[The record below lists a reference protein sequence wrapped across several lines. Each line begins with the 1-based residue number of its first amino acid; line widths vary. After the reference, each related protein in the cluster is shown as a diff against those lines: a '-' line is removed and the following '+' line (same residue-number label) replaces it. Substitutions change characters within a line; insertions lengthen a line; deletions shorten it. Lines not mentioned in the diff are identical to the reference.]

1 MELRF
6 DATQEY
12 QLAAIEATCGLFEG
26 QPYVRSELIVS
37 DKDGFFVI
45 ANRLDLSEDMLLRN
59 LQYVQGET
67 GIEPDHQLKV
77 ISAPLPDFAG
87 DVADFDSLE
96 NVDGIPGRFPNISVE
111 METGTGKTY
120 VYLRTVMELYRRF
133 GLRKFII
140 VVPSVAVR
148 EGVYKTLQVTE
159 SHLKALYDNPPY
171 RYYVY
176 DSANLSQV
184 RQFALSD
191 GLEIMIMTIDAFA
204 RAENVIRQST
214 DRLQGERPL
223 SLIQASRPAL
233 ILDEPQNMES
243 ENRIAALASLHPLF
257 ALRYSATHRNPYNLT
272 YRLTPYDAYRQGLV
286 KRIEVASVVEEDN
299 HNQPFLRLE
308 EIKIRS
314 KKPVARLGVHKLMRS
329 GMIKETALTVKGDD
343 DLEEKTGRVD
353 YKGYVVEEISY
364 GGKFIRFANNVELH
378 IGEIIGVEKET
389 IFEAQIRYTIEE
401 HFRKQARFRDEGI
414 KVLSLFFIDKVG
426 NYVAK
431 DGIIRELFDRAFNEL
446 KVSYPEWRD
455 RSPEDVRA
463 AYFATK
469 SKRGGAIEYLDST
482 GKSKADEEAF
492 SLIMQRKE
500 DLLSF
505 DEPVSFIFSHSAL
518 REGWDN
524 PNVFQIC
531 TMREVGSDTERR
543 QQVGRGVRLPVN
555 QVGERVQDDRIN
567 VLTVVASET
576 YERFVAELQS
586 EIEVEYGKDGTP
598 PEPPDARKKAIL
610 RLRKAYIL
618 KPEFKELWD
627 LIKYKT
633 RYAVTIDSDRLIKE
647 VLPEL
652 DCTAIRKPRVSIS
665 KAEVIANDKDTFEAL
680 AQSGARTAIDLA
692 GRYPLP
698 NLVEIM
704 ENLMENTSPPMRVSR
719 GTLLEIFRRTSN
731 RAAAL
736 KNPHEFSRTAV
747 RIIKN
752 KLADQLVHGI
762 RYEKLD
768 EWYEMTLFVSEI
780 ETWEDYIVPST
791 EKNGAGGTHIY
802 DGVPFDSK
810 TIEKPF
816 IEALEKR
823 KDVHLYIKLPSW
835 FTVETPIGS
844 YNPDWALIM
853 ENPDDGDNL
862 LYLVRET
869 KGTLDLD
876 DLRPDEK
883 RKILF
888 GRKHFREALE
898 MGQRGYRVV
907 TDASQL
913 PDGGV

>member
-6 DATQEY
+6 DPTQEH
-12 QLAAIEATCGLFEG
+12 QLAAIEAVCGLFDG
-26 QPYVRSELIVS
+26 QLHVRSELIIS
-37 DKDGFFVI
+37 DKDAFPAI
-45 ANRLDLSEDMLLRN
+45 ANRLDLSEDVLLGN
-59 LQYVQGET
+59 LQSVQAGT
-67 GIEPDHQLKV
+67 GIEPDHRLEV
-77 ISAPLPDFAG
+77 ISESLPDFG
-87 DVADFDSLE
+87 DDVADCDSLE
-96 NVDGIPGRFPNISVE
+96 STDGIPVRFPNLSVE

-120 VYLRTVMELYRRF
+120 VYLRTMMELYRRF

-148 EGVYKTLQVTE
+148 EGVYKTLRITE

-191 GLEIMIMTIDAFA
+191 GLEVMVMTIDAFA
-204 RAENVIRQST
+204 RAENVIRRST

-223 SLIQASRPAL
+223 SLIQISRPVL
-233 ILDEPQNMES
+233 VLDEPQNMES

-257 ALRYSATHRNPYNLT
+257 ALRYSATHRNPYNLI

-286 KRIEVASVVEEDN
+286 KRIEVASVVEEDH
-299 HNQPFLRLE
+299 HNRPFLRLE
-308 EIKIRS
+308 EISLRS
-314 KKPVARLGVHKLMRS
+314 KKPVARLGVHKLMKS
-329 GMIKETALTVKGDD
+329 GAIKETALTVKGDD
-343 DLEEKTGRVD
+343 DLEERTRRVD
-353 YKGYVVEEISY
+353 YRGYVVEEISY
-364 GGKFIRFANNVELH
+364 GGKFVRFANNIELR
-378 IGEIIGVEKET
+378 IGEVTGAEKEA
-389 IFEAQIRYTIEE
+389 IFEAQIRYAIEE
-401 HFRKQARFRDEGI
+401 HFRKQARFRDERI
-414 KVLSLFFIDKVG
+414 KVLSLFFIDKVD
-426 NYVAK
+426 NYVTE
-431 DGIIRELFDRAFNEL
+431 DGIIRVLFDRAFNDL

-455 RSPEDVRA
+455 RDPEEARS

-469 SKRGGAIEYLDST
+469 SRRGGAVEYLDST

-555 QVGERVQDDRIN
+555 QEGERVQDERIN

-586 EIEVEYGKDGTP
+586 EIEAEYGKDGTP
-598 PEPPDARKKAIL
+598 PKPPDARRKATL
-610 RLRKAYIL
+610 RLRKAHTL

-627 LIKYKT
+627 LIKHKT
-633 RYAVTIDSDRLIKE
+633 RYAVTIDSDRLIE
-647 VLPEL
+647 DVLPEL
-652 DCTAIRKPRVSIS
+652 DGTALRKPRVSIS
-665 KAEVIANDKDTFEAL
+665 KAEVIANDRDTFEAL
-680 AQSGARTAIDLA
+680 IQSGARTAIDLA

-704 ENLMENTSPPMRVSR
+704 ENLMENTSPPMRVTR
-719 GTLLEIFRRTSN
+719 RTLLEIFRRAGN

-736 KNPHEFSRTAV
+736 ANPHEFARAAV
-747 RIIKN
+747 GIVKN
-752 KLADQLVHGI
+752 KLTDQLVQGI
-762 RYEKLD
+762 CYEKID
-768 EWYEMTLFVSEI
+768 EWYEMTLFESEI
-780 ETWEDYIVPST
+780 VTWADYVVPST
-791 EKNGAGGTHIY
+791 ERNGVGGTHLY
-802 DGVPFDSK
+802 DGVPFDSR

-823 KDVHLYIKLPSW
+823 KDVRLYIKLPAW

-844 YNPDWALIM
+844 YNPDWALVM
-853 ENPDDGDNL
+853 ESPDGGDDL

-876 DLRPDEK
+876 ELRPDEK

-888 GRKHFREALE
+888 GRKHFREALG
-898 MGQRGYRVV
+898 MGHRGYRVV
-907 TDASQL
+907 TEASQL

>member
-1 MELRF
+1 MEFRF

-12 QLAAIEATCGLFEG
+12 QLSAIEAACSLFEG
-26 QPYVRSELIVS
+26 QPYVRSELTIS
-37 DKDGFFVI
+37 DNGAFSAI
-45 ANRLDLSEDMLLRN
+45 ANRIDLSGDTLLEN
-59 LQYVQGET
+59 LQTVQSET
-67 GIEPDHQLKV
+67 GIEPDQQLEIIP
-77 ISAPLPDFAG
+77 ISMD
-87 DVADFDSLE
+87 DVADFDFFE
-96 NVDGIPGRFPNISVE
+96 NIDGIPVRFPNISVE

-120 VYLRTVMELYRRF
+120 VYLRTAMELYRRF

-159 SHLKALYDNPPY
+159 AHFKALYDNPPY

-191 GLEIMIMTIDAFA
+191 GLEIMVMTIDAFA

-223 SLIQASRPAL
+223 SLIQASRPVL

-243 ENRIAALASLHPLF
+243 ESRIAALASLHPLF
-257 ALRYSATHRNPYNLT
+257 ALRYSATHRNPYNLI

-286 KRIEVASVVEEDN
+286 KRIEVASVIEEDH
-299 HNQPFLRLE
+299 HNQPFLRLD
-308 EIKIRS
+308 EIKIQA
-314 KKPVARLGVHKLMRS
+314 KKPVARLGVHKLMKS
-329 GMIKETALTVKGDD
+329 GVIKETVLTIKGDD
-343 DLEEKTGRVD
+343 DLEKKTERVD
-353 YKGYVVEEISY
+353 YQGYVVEEISY
-364 GGKFIRFANNVELH
+364 GSKFIRFANNVELR
-378 IGEIIGVEKET
+378 IGEAVGVETET
-389 IFEAQIRYTIEE
+389 IFETQLRYTIEE

-414 KVLSLFFIDKVG
+414 KVLSLFFIDKVN
-426 NYVAK
+426 NYVAE
-431 DGIIRELFDRAFNEL
+431 DGVIRELFDRTFNEL
-446 KVSYPEWRD
+446 KAPYPEWRD
-455 RSPEDVRA
+455 RNPEEVRA

-469 SKRGGAIEYLDST
+469 SKRDGAVEYLDST
-482 GKSKADEEAF
+482 GKSKADEKAF

-505 DEPVSFIFSHSAL
+505 EEPVSFIFSHSAL

-555 QVGERVQDDRIN
+555 QEGKRIQEERIN

-576 YERFVAELQS
+576 FERFVTGLQS
-586 EIEVEYGKDGTP
+586 EIEAEYGKDGTP
-598 PEPPDARKKAIL
+598 PKPPDARKKTIL
-610 RLRKAYIL
+610 RLRKAHTL
-618 KPEFKELWD
+618 KPEFMELWD
-627 LIKYKT
+627 RIKYKT
-633 RYAVTIDSDRLIKE
+633 RYAVSIDSSRLIKDA
-647 VLPEL
+647 VPEL
-652 DCTAIRKPRVSIS
+652 DSAVIRKPRVSIS

-680 AQSGARTAIDLA
+680 TQSGARTAIDLS

-719 GTLLEIFRRTSN
+719 RTLLEIFRRTGS
-731 RAAAL
+731 RTAAL
-736 KNPHEFSRTAV
+736 DNPHEFATVAV
-747 RIIKN
+747 GIIKN
-752 KLADQLVHGI
+752 KLADQLVEGI

-768 EWYEMTLFVSEI
+768 KWYEMTLFESEI
-780 ETWEDYIVPST
+780 ETWADYIVPST

-823 KDVHLYIKLPSW
+823 KDVKLYIKLPYW
-835 FTVETPIGS
+835 FTVATPIGN
-844 YNPDWALIM
+844 YNPDWAIVM
-853 ENPDDGDNL
+853 DNPDGGDDL

-876 DLRPDEK
+876 ELRPDEK

-888 GRKHFREALE
+888 GRKHFRDTLE

-907 TDASQL
+907 TEASQL

>member
-1 MELRF
+1 MKFRF
-6 DATQEY
+6 NATQEY
-12 QLAAIEATCGLFEG
+12 QLAAIEAVCSLLEG
-26 QPYVRSELIVS
+26 QAYVRSELIIPDNGAFS
-37 DKDGFFVI
+37 AI
-45 ANRLDLSEDMLLRN
+45 ANRLDLSEDTLLKNLHTVQEDAGIEADDGLKLITGMLLD
-59 LQYVQGET
+59 ED
-67 GIEPDHQLKV
+67 PDDRVSEAQ
-77 ISAPLPDFAG
+77 
-87 DVADFDSLE
+87 
-96 NVDGIPGRFPNISVE
+96 FPNFSVE

-120 VYLRTVMELYRRF
+120 VYLRTSMEMFRRF

-148 EGVYKTLQVTE
+148 EGVYKALQVTE
-159 SHLKALYDNPPY
+159 AHLNALYDNPPY

-176 DSANLSQV
+176 DAANLSQV

-191 GLEIMIMTIDAFA
+191 GLEIMVMTIDAFA

-223 SLIQASRPAL
+223 SLIQASRPVL

-257 ALRYSATHRNPYNLT
+257 ALRYSATHRNPYNLI

-286 KRIEVASVVEEDN
+286 KRIEVASVIEEDN
-299 HNQPFLRLE
+299 QNQPFLRLD
-308 EIKIRS
+308 EIKIQS
-314 KKPVARLGVHKLMRS
+314 KKPAARLGIHKLMKS
-329 GMIKETALTVKGDD
+329 GAIKETVLTIKGDD
-343 DLEEKTGRVD
+343 DLEKKTGRVD
-353 YKGYVVEEISY
+353 YQGYVVEEISY
-364 GGKFIRFANNVELH
+364 GGKFVRFANNVELR
-378 IGEIIGVEKET
+378 IGEAVGVEKVA
-389 IFEAQIRYTIEE
+389 IFEAQVRYTIEE
-401 HFRKQARFRDEGI
+401 HFRKQARFRDQGI
-414 KVLSLFFIDKVG
+414 KVLSLFFIDRVN
-426 NYVAK
+426 NYVAE
-431 DGIIRELFDRAFNEL
+431 DGVIRELFDGAFNEL
-446 KVSYPEWRD
+446 KASYPEWRD
-455 RSPEDVRA
+455 GNPKDVRS

-469 SKRGGAIEYLDST
+469 ATRGGAVEYLDTT

-505 DEPVSFIFSHSAL
+505 EEPVSFIFSHSAL

-555 QVGERVQDDRIN
+555 QEGERIQDERIN

-586 EIEVEYGKDGTP
+586 EIEAEYGKDGTP
-598 PEPPDARKKAIL
+598 PPPPDARKKTTL
-610 RLRKAYIL
+610 RLRKAHTL
-618 KPEFKELWD
+618 KPEFKELWNR
-627 LIKYKT
+627 IRYKT
-633 RYAVTIDSDRLIKE
+633 RYAVTIDSHRLVE
-647 VLPEL
+647 DVLPGL
-652 DCTAIRKPRVSIS
+652 DGAAIRKPRVSIS

-680 AQSGARTAIDLA
+680 TQSGARTAIDLA

-719 GTLLEIFRRTSN
+719 RTLLEIFRRTGN

-736 KNPHEFSRTAV
+736 DNPHEFATVAIGIVKS
-747 RIIKN
+747 
-752 KLADQLVHGI
+752 KLADQLVEGI

-768 EWYEMTLFVSEI
+768 KWYEMTLFDSEI
-780 ETWEDYIVPST
+780 ETWADYIVPST
-791 EKNGAGGTHIY
+791 ERNGAGGTHIY
-802 DGVPFDSK
+802 DGVPFDSE

-816 IEALEKR
+816 IEALERR
-823 KDVHLYIKLPSW
+823 KDVKLYVKLPSW
-835 FTVETPIGS
+835 FTVATPIGA
-844 YNPDWALIM
+844 YNPDWAIVM
-853 ENPDDGDNL
+853 KNPDGSDL
-862 LYLVRET
+862 LYLIRET

-876 DLRPDEK
+876 ALRPDEK
-883 RKILF
+883 RKILC
-888 GRKHFREALE
+888 GRKHFRDTLE

-907 TDASQL
+907 TETSQL